1 MAGSVLAD
9 LQMRIDGSVGTLDL
23 GDKTES
29 LCAHLSAALA
39 LETLGKRQDGS
50 PYCMNMIKLIG
61 GPVDQ

>member
-1 MAGSVLAD
+1 MAGTVLAD
-9 LQMRIDGSVGTLDL
+9 LQMRIDGSVGLDL

-29 LCAHLSAALA
+29 LCAHLSALLA

-50 PYCMNMIKLIG
+50 PDCMNMIKLTG